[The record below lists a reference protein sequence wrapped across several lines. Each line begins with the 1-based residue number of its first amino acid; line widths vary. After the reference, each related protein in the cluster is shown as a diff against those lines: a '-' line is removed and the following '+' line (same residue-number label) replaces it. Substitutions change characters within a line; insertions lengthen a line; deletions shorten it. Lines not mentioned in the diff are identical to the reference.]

1 MDFYLIFWLSIENN
15 FQRPMF
21 STANTS
27 NLQVLWNLLNVS
39 LDDRNVTV
47 IVNGEF
53 DAFGEWLVEPEV
65 EALDVN
71 LRVVTK
77 YGFGSL

>member
-1 MDFYLIFWLSIENN
+1 M
-15 FQRPMF
+15 
-21 STANTS
+21 
-27 NLQVLWNLLNVS
+27 S

-53 DAFGEWLVEPEV
+53 DAFGERLVEPEV

-71 LRVVTK
+71 LRVRTS
-77 YGFGSL
+77 YGFWSQ

>member
-1 MDFYLIFWLSIENN
+1 M
-15 FQRPMF
+15 
-21 STANTS
+21 
-27 NLQVLWNLLNVS
+27 NVS

-47 IVNGEF
+47 IVDGEF
-53 DAFGEWLVEPEV
+53 DAFGERLVEPEV

-71 LRVVTK
+71 LRVRTN

>member
-1 MDFYLIFWLSIENN
+1 
-15 FQRPMF
+15 MF

-47 IVNGEF
+47 IVDGDF

-71 LRVVTK
+71 LRVVTN